1 MAGKIIADQ
10 IEHSTAGS
18 LDTSYVVNGSV
29 KAWCSINMDSAS
41 IRDSFS
47 TSSIVD
53 NQVGGFSINFTN
65 AMTNSNFAALNG
77 QQAVSGSDNWPSWNA
92 TVGGQ
97 SPTTTR
103 HYLGAWDY
111 SGNYSDVQYSYIGIL
126 GDLA

>member
-1 MAGKIIADQ
+1 MAGKLIADQ

-65 AMTNSNFAALNG
+65 I
-77 QQAVSGSDNWPSWNA
+77 W
-92 TVGGQ
+92 
-97 SPTTTR
+97 
-103 HYLGAWDY
+103 
-111 SGNYSDVQYSYIGIL
+111 SYNVL
-126 GDLA
+126 LS